1 MPPRSPSSLLS
12 QRGASR
18 DEAWKHEVDQRLARL
33 EEMLRPWKRLKKFA
47 MDKGDS
53 ESTVRRDAKAGLVEL
68 RNVAGRTYARD
79 AADPP
84 SSTEFQRRLPR
95 RNAADPVPSR
105 RPPKA
110 ADAIVIDDPSAPQ
123 FPFRSAAEPRSQ

>member
-68 RNVAGRTYARD
+68 KRSNLR
-79 AADPP
+79 
-84 SSTEFQRRLPR
+84 QRRSRSVGIDQIQAP
-95 RNAADPVPSR
+95 AA
-105 RPPKA
+105 
-110 ADAIVIDDPSAPQ
+110 AP
-123 FPFRSAAEPRSQ
+123 

>member
-1 MPPRSPSSLLS
+1 
-12 QRGASR
+12 
-18 DEAWKHEVDQRLARL
+18 L
-33 EEMLRPWKRLKKFA
+33 EEARRRWKRLKKYA
-47 MDKGDS
+47 NDKGDS

-79 AADPP
+79 AADP
-84 SSTEFQRRLPR
+84 SASTKFKRRPPR
-95 RNAADPVPSR
+95 RDAADPVPSR